1 MTYKRSEWGI
11 VAFLAFLGVL
21 LIFLGWWVG
30 RQNVAALQT
39 LVASPVP
46 LNLEPYQGLLLSVV
60 NGFWGV
66 SVSCLSV
73 GIICLVFC
81 FVQIGFTATQPVSMA
96 CPHCNKLVV
105 PRVKLWSGH
114 LYFSKKDANEAK

>member
-1 MTYKRSEWGI
+1 MTYKHNEWGA
-11 VAFLAFLGVL
+11 VAVPAFLGVL
-21 LIFLGWWVG
+21 LIFLGGWVG

-39 LVASPVP
+39 MVESPVP

-60 NGFWGV
+60 NGFWIV

-81 FVQIGFTATQPVSMA
+81 LVRIGFTATQPVSMP
-96 CPHCNKLVV
+96 CPHCSKLVV
-105 PRVKLWSGH
+105 PRVKSWSGH
-114 LYFSKKDANEAK
+114 LYFSKRGEDEAE